1 MACELPSLVHC
12 RLLSSASVLH
22 PLWASS
28 LLFLPALAALCRI
41 VQVPLTAAGSV
52 TVTAALEQLLPVS
65 AAMLPILLPQRLSAL
80 LGSLVTT
87 LVATPLLLLPPP
99 LVFTVTLYYVKQTRN
114 DQREQLF
121 TGSTVASQDMATQ
134 DHVPG

>member
-1 MACELPSLVHC
+1 MACDFPSLVHC
-12 RLLSSASVLH
+12 RLLSSASALH

-28 LLFLPALAALCRI
+28 LLFLPALAAPCPMI
-41 VQVPLTAAGSV
+41 QVPLRAAGSI

-65 AAMLPILLPQRLSAL
+65 AAMLPTLLPQRLSAL
-80 LGSLVTT
+80 PSSLATT
-87 LVATPLLLLPPP
+87 IAVTPLLLLTPP

-121 TGSTVASQDMATQ
+121 TGSTVASQDVKTQ
-134 DHVPG
+134 DRAPG

>member
-1 MACELPSLVHC
+1 MAYDFPSLVHC
-12 RLLSSASVLH
+12 RLLSSASALH

-65 AAMLPILLPQRLSAL
+65 AAMLPTLLPQRLSAL
-80 LGSLVTT
+80 LGSLVT
-87 LVATPLLLLPPP
+87 TPLLLLPPP

-114 DQREQLF
+114 DQWEQLF
-121 TGSTVASQDMATQ
+121 TGSIVASQDMATQ

>member
-1 MACELPSLVHC
+1 M
-12 RLLSSASVLH
+12 
-22 PLWASS
+22 
-28 LLFLPALAALCRI
+28 
-41 VQVPLTAAGSV
+41 
-52 TVTAALEQLLPVS
+52 
-65 AAMLPILLPQRLSAL
+65 SAL

-87 LVATPLLLLPPP
+87 LVATPLLLLLPP

-114 DQREQLF
+114 DRQEQLF